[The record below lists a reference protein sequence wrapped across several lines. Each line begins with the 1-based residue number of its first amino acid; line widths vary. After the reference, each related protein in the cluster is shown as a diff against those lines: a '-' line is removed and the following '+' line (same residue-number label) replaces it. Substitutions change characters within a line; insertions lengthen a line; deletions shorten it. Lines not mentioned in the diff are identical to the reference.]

1 MSAAVKVRSNTPRLA
16 YVVTGPFGRM
26 RSPWLD
32 WVVDTSEGCR
42 CKIGLELAGVIG
54 LEHARLYADL
64 GHAFDFARAHAATH
78 TCPSW
83 RASGERCT
91 PACADCGGAGWVRQ
105 PGRARLIT
113 TAELGI
119 GVA

>member
-64 GHAFDFARAHAATH
+64 GHAFDFARAATH